1 MKHKEQTNYIK
12 LLNKMMVCLLARQT
26 GIQAMQFISGQLVP
40 LNDRWL
46 TPRNRY
52 HFVSDACKLHQDVD
66 EFAGWMADELVFEA
80 ASSS

>member
-1 MKHKEQTNYIK
+1 MEHKEQANYIK
-12 LLNKMMVCLLARQT
+12 LLNKMMVCLLAPQT

-52 HFVSDACKLHQDVD
+52 HFVSDACKPHRDVD
-66 EFAGWMADELVFEA
+66 EFAEWIADELVFKVG
-80 ASSS
+80 SSA